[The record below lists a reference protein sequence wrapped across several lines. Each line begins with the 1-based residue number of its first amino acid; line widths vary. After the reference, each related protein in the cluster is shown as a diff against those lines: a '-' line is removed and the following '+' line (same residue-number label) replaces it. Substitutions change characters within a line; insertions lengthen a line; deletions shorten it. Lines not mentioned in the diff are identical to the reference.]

1 MKSKTSKDS
10 ENKSGSVK
18 NKAPRPKTK
27 KELQAEEDKRI
38 LTNAAIL
45 RAMPD
50 DIAGALAK
58 ARTKP
63 IWCSDVRWRMEL
75 ARRKNRYSAYF
86 W

>member
-1 MKSKTSKDS
+1 MKSKTSQDS
-10 ENKSGSVK
+10 STESGNGK
-18 NKAPRPKTK
+18 NKAPRSKTK
-27 KELQAEEDKRI
+27 KELQSEEDRRI

-75 ARRKNRYSAYF
+75 ARRKNRYSTYN